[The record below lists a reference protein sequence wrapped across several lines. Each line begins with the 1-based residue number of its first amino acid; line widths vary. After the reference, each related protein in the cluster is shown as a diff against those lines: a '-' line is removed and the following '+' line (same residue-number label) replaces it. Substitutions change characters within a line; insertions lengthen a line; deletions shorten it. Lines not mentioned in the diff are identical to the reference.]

1 MMERIVAE
9 YVAGTPTTA
18 LARTYGIGKGTV
30 LRLIQERAS
39 PSVREV
45 RALPS
50 RWPKTSKFSDAKL
63 AFSLGKASN
72 SNTVQ
77 SVAPPGDPTVAK
89 IGGSWY
95 IYYGARDGIH
105 YATLK

>member
-1 MMERIVAE
+1 MWRAHQPLPLPGHTE
-9 YVAGTPTTA
+9 
-18 LARTYGIGKGTV
+18 LAR
-30 LRLIQERAS
+30 ERCCGLYKRGAS